1 MDCTF
6 ATYWPDRRAA
16 PTAFQEQELL
26 VSSVRRRGIMRSMSS
41 DHGWVSSSPGD
52 NSQQSGDARQL
63 FRDRR
68 ERKGELLAVVAV
80 RVYEHDEDAS
90 VSFPVDAVLGVETD
104 QSVISDVVRRARE
117 QLTQW
122 R

>member
-1 MDCTF
+1 
-6 ATYWPDRRAA
+6 
-16 PTAFQEQELL
+16 
-26 VSSVRRRGIMRSMSS
+26 MSS

-52 NSQQSGDARQL
+52 NAYPSEEVRQL
-63 FRDRR
+63 IRDRR
-68 ERKGELLAVVAV
+68 ERKGELLAVVAI

-90 VSFPVDAVLGVETD
+90 VSFPPDAVLGVETD
-104 QSVISDVVRRARE
+104 QSVISEVVRRARD